1 MDPGMLPACRECRK
15 QQTVGIAARKGMDM
29 IRIVPI
35 QEYFDSNCYFY
46 IDDISR
52 CGFLIDPGAEPEKLL
67 DLVRREEWRIEKILI
82 THGHIDH
89 IGAVN
94 AVLREIPVPVYAH
107 RMAEY
112 FMQDEE
118 LNLSSVFGPPIHI
131 EGLRYLEDGDEICLD
146 SDPSFSLKVIY
157 APGHTV
163 DSIVLYS
170 EKDRAAFVGDS
181 IYKGCIGDYQ
191 YPGGDYELLLKNVKE
206 KILTLPDDT
215 VLYSGHS
222 DPTTVGEEKPLYRS
236 FYRSR
241 L

>member
-1 MDPGMLPACRECRK
+1 
-15 QQTVGIAARKGMDM
+15 
-29 IRIVPI
+29 
-35 QEYFDSNCYFY
+35 
-46 IDDISR
+46 
-52 CGFLIDPGAEPEKLL
+52 
-67 DLVRREEWRIEKILI
+67 
-82 THGHIDH
+82 
-89 IGAVN
+89 
-94 AVLREIPVPVYAH
+94 
-107 RMAEY
+107 
-112 FMQDEE
+112 MQDEE

-170 EKDRAAFVGDS
+170 ERDRAAFVGDS

-215 VLYSGHS
+215 VLYTNLRKNNLYHS
-222 DPTTVGEEKPLYRS
+222 SSACGELGTRRPETVTYAELCGEKGKKLKACPACAPELKRSELEEINALYAPGGDHDPGMTEARKDCPRKI
-236 FYRSR
+236 R
-241 L
+241 

>member
-170 EKDRAAFVGDS
+170 EKDRAAFVGDTRLDVAAARANG
-181 IYKGCIGDYQ
+181 IPVYGAGFGYVKPRERMLFDAVADT
-191 YPGGDYELLLKNVKE
+191 PGALCALLL
-206 KILTLPDDT
+206 
-215 VLYSGHS
+215 
-222 DPTTVGEEKPLYRS
+222 GE
-236 FYRSR
+236 
-241 L
+241 